1 MQFIIQISDPAQE
14 AASTLYQEENTI
26 PSVVSV
32 LREKLH
38 VTSVMGESSA
48 SLGGKLV
55 IVFKLNKVQ
64 DTTKKIRLKK
74 EMKSSGNGKMKV
86 NSLIY

>member
-14 AASTLYQEENTI
+14 ATSALYQEENTI

-32 LREKLH
+32 LGKKLL
-38 VTSVMGESSA
+38 VTFVMGESSA
-48 SLGGKLV
+48 GLGSKLV
-55 IVFKLNKVQ
+55 ILFKSNKVQ